1 MRGSGVRI
9 LFAAPD
15 PRRSRDVHS
24 TSKNHCNLRHLTSSD
39 VQDDDL
45 TSTPE
50 WGHQHSTDGRC
61 PHVDGHRNT
70 RLEAARRLLADTAN
84 TFEAVARE
92 WLALQE
98 KKLAPATFAK
108 AVWTFETLVFPYIGS
123 RPIAKLGS
131 LRP

>member
-1 MRGSGVRI
+1 M
-9 LFAAPD
+9 
-15 PRRSRDVHS
+15 
-24 TSKNHCNLRHLTSSD
+24 
-39 VQDDDL
+39 

-131 LRP
+131 LRPPRHISTQLSISPLVQKATTSMHHVS